1 MLSISPMRP
10 FNADLMLGVWVMLSL
25 VFALTLATGFVK
37 KMPRANT
44 RGVLHA
50 QVTSWWWLLP
60 PVFAAWALY
69 PIGVWVL
76 VMLIS
81 ALAARELALLTQPN
95 RTPGLRWRLA
105 GLWVLQGMACA
116 LDVGLSITALM
127 LVFALVMHQVR
138 RAGGLGSGDR
148 SRSSSRSNTSSSER
162 REALL
167 LALFAVQAAGGSCL
181 LGMTPAGTSRDVA
194 AAWFLYLCV
203 VTALNDIGQFVVG
216 TRFGRHK
223 LAARISPQK
232 TWQGV
237 GGGLVISAVVSVWV
251 GRSLGLASVPWLV
264 GMGLVLC
271 IAGLMG
277 DLLFSAGKRAL
288 KIKDYGQLI
297 PGHGGIL
304 DRVDSLVLTAPVML
318 VALRWV

>member
-1 MLSISPMRP
+1 MLLISPLRP
-10 FNADLMLGVWVMLSL
+10 LNADLMLGVWVMLSL

-37 KMPRANT
+37 KMPRAKT
-44 RGVLHA
+44 RGALHA
-50 QVTSWWWLLP
+50 QVTSWWLLLP

-81 ALAARELALLTQPN
+81 ALAARELALLTPPN
-95 RTPGLRWRLA
+95 RTRGLSWRLA
-105 GLWVLQGMACA
+105 GLWVLQGLACA
-116 LDVGLSITALM
+116 LDLVLSVAALM
-127 LVFALVMHQVR
+127 LVFALVMHQVWR
-138 RAGGLGSGDR
+138 AGRAGGISGGN
-148 SRSSSRSNTSSSER
+148 SNSSER

-167 LALFAVQAAGGSCL
+167 QALFAVQAAGVGCL
-181 LGMTPAGTSRDVA
+181 LAMSPSGTPRDVA

-203 VTALNDIGQFVVG
+203 VTTLNDIGQFVVG
-216 TRFGRHK
+216 TLFGRHK

-237 GGGLVISAVVSVWV
+237 GGGLVISALVSVWV

-264 GMGLVLC
+264 GMGLILC
-271 IAGLMG
+271 IAGLLG
-277 DLLFSAGKRAL
+277 DLFFSAGKRAL

>member
-1 MLSISPMRP
+1 MLSLPPLRAL
-10 FNADLMLGVWVMLSL
+10 NADLMLGVWVMLSL

-44 RGVLHA
+44 RGALHA
-50 QVTSWWWLLP
+50 QVTSWWLLLP
-60 PVFAAWALY
+60 PVFVAWALY

-105 GLWVLQGMACA
+105 GLCVLQGMACA
-116 LDVGLSITALM
+116 LDVGWSMTALM
-127 LVFALVMHQVR
+127 LVFALVMHQVW

-148 SRSSSRSNTSSSER
+148 SRSSTRSSER

-167 LALFAVQAAGGSCL
+167 LALFAVQAAGVSCL
-181 LGMTPAGTSRDVA
+181 LGMKPSGTSRDVA

-237 GGGLVISAVVSVWV
+237 GGGLVISAGVPVWV

-271 IAGLMG
+271 IAGLLG

>member
-1 MLSISPMRP
+1 MLSLASLRP
-10 FNADLMLGVWVMLSL
+10 LNADLMLGVWLMLSL
-25 VFALTLATGFVK
+25 VFALALATGFVK

-44 RGVLHA
+44 RGALHA
-50 QVTSWWWLLP
+50 QVTSWWLLLP

-116 LDVGLSITALM
+116 LDVGLSMTALT
-127 LVFALVMHQVR
+127 LVFALVMHQVS
-138 RAGGLGSGDR
+138 RAGGLSSGDR
-148 SRSSSRSNTSSSER
+148 SRSSTRSTER

-167 LALFAVQAAGGSCL
+167 LALFAVQAAGVSCL

-237 GGGLVISAVVSVWV
+237 GGGLVISALVSVWV

>member
-1 MLSISPMRP
+1 MLSLSPLRP
-10 FNADLMLGVWVMLSL
+10 VNTDLMLGVWVMLSL

-37 KMPRANT
+37 NMPRSGK
-44 RGVLHA
+44 RGALHA
-50 QVTSWWWLLP
+50 QVTSWWLLLP

-81 ALAARELALLTQPN
+81 VLAACELASLTQTD
-95 RTPGLRWRLA
+95 RTPALRWRLGA
-105 GLWVLQGMACA
+105 LWALQGVACA
-116 LDVGLSITALM
+116 LDVALSMAALM
-127 LVFALVMHQVR
+127 LVFALVMHQMW
-138 RAGGLGSGDR
+138 RAGRGSGAQ
-148 SRSSSRSNTSSSER
+148 R

-167 LALFAVQAAGGSCL
+167 QALFAVQAAGVGCL
-181 LGMTPAGTSRDVA
+181 LAMPLSGMSRDVA

-203 VTALNDIGQFVVG
+203 VTALNDIGQFLVG

-223 LAARISPQK
+223 LASRISPQK

-237 GGGLVISAVVSVWV
+237 GGGLVISTLVSVWV

-264 GMGLVLC
+264 GMGLALC
-271 IAGLMG
+271 IAGLLG

-288 KIKDYGQLI
+288 KIKDYSQLI

-304 DRVDSLVLTAPVML
+304 DRVDSLVLTAPALL
-318 VALRWV
+318 VALRWA

>member
-1 MLSISPMRP
+1 MALFLP
-10 FNADLMLGVWVMLSL
+10 FRSVNADLAIGLWVGLSLMLGLALVTGLVRLSKRPGDRGML
-25 VFALTLATGFVK
+25 T
-37 KMPRANT
+37 
-44 RGVLHA
+44 A
-50 QVTSWWWLLP
+50 QVTSWWYLLP

-69 PIGVWVL
+69 PVGVWLLVL
-76 VMLIS
+76 LMS
-81 ALAARELALLTQPN
+81 ALAARELAGLSRSRQAGT
-95 RTPGLRWRLA
+95 LRWRLA
-105 GLWVLQGMACA
+105 GLWLLQAAGTAF
-116 LDVGLSITALM
+116 DLS
-127 LVFALVMHQVR
+127 LVSALVMLGFAGVMLQVW
-138 RAGGLGSGDR
+138 
-148 SRSSSRSNTSSSER
+148 RSSSAASRADGTGR
-162 REALL
+162 DAVLL
-167 LALFAVQAAGGSCL
+167 TIFSIQAAGLTCL
-181 LGMTPAGTSRDVA
+181 MAMPLASISRDVA

-216 TRFGRHK
+216 TSFGRHK

-237 GGGLVISAVVSVWV
+237 GGGLVISAMVSVWV

-271 IAGLMG
+271 VAGLLG